1 MKIFKFLFLVPVIT
15 LIIIFQT
22 TLQSRYILASDVR
35 DGETVFKNV
44 CAGCH
49 VRGGSVVLKGSKS
62 LKLSDLEK
70 RGIADV
76 NSIAKI
82 ANDGIGFMKGYKNK
96 MKIFKFLF
104 VIPLITLIII
114 FQTSLQNRYLLAS
127 DLRDGETIF
136 RNVCAGCH
144 VRGGSVVLKGSK
156 SLKLSDLEKRG
167 IADVNSIAEIA
178 NEGIGYMKGYKKKL
192 KDGEDKVLAQW
203 IIQNAEKGWE

>member
-76 NSIAKI
+76 NSIKKI
-82 ANDGIGFMKGYKNK
+82 ANDGIGFMKGYKN
-96 MKIFKFLF
+96 
-104 VIPLITLIII
+104 
-114 FQTSLQNRYLLAS
+114 
-127 DLRDGETIF
+127 
-136 RNVCAGCH
+136 
-144 VRGGSVVLKGSK
+144 
-156 SLKLSDLEKRG
+156 
-167 IADVNSIAEIA
+167 
-178 NEGIGYMKGYKKKL
+178 KL

>member
-96 MKIFKFLF
+96 
-104 VIPLITLIII
+104 
-114 FQTSLQNRYLLAS
+114 
-127 DLRDGETIF
+127 
-136 RNVCAGCH
+136 
-144 VRGGSVVLKGSK
+144 
-156 SLKLSDLEKRG
+156 
-167 IADVNSIAEIA
+167 
-178 NEGIGYMKGYKKKL
+178 L
-192 KDGEDKVLAQW
+192 KDGEDKILAQW
-203 IIQNAEKGWE
+203 IIQNAENGWE

>member
-70 RGIADV
+70 RGISDV
-76 NSIAKI
+76 NSIARI
-82 ANDGIGFMKGYKNK
+82 ANDGIGFMKGYKN
-96 MKIFKFLF
+96 
-104 VIPLITLIII
+104 
-114 FQTSLQNRYLLAS
+114 
-127 DLRDGETIF
+127 
-136 RNVCAGCH
+136 
-144 VRGGSVVLKGSK
+144 
-156 SLKLSDLEKRG
+156 
-167 IADVNSIAEIA
+167 
-178 NEGIGYMKGYKKKL
+178 KL

>member
-22 TLQSRYILASDVR
+22 TLQSKYMLASDLR

-96 MKIFKFLF
+96 
-104 VIPLITLIII
+104 
-114 FQTSLQNRYLLAS
+114 
-127 DLRDGETIF
+127 
-136 RNVCAGCH
+136 
-144 VRGGSVVLKGSK
+144 
-156 SLKLSDLEKRG
+156 
-167 IADVNSIAEIA
+167 
-178 NEGIGYMKGYKKKL
+178 L

-203 IIQNAEKGWE
+203 IIQNAQNGWE

>member
-1 MKIFKFLFLVPVIT
+1 MKFFKFLFLVPVIT

-96 MKIFKFLF
+96 
-104 VIPLITLIII
+104 
-114 FQTSLQNRYLLAS
+114 
-127 DLRDGETIF
+127 
-136 RNVCAGCH
+136 
-144 VRGGSVVLKGSK
+144 
-156 SLKLSDLEKRG
+156 
-167 IADVNSIAEIA
+167 
-178 NEGIGYMKGYKKKL
+178 L

-203 IIQNAEKGWE
+203 IIQNAQNGWK

>member
-22 TLQSRYILASDVR
+22 TLQSRYMLASDLR

-76 NSIAKI
+76 NSITKI
-82 ANDGIGFMKGYKNK
+82 ANDGVGFMKGYKN
-96 MKIFKFLF
+96 
-104 VIPLITLIII
+104 
-114 FQTSLQNRYLLAS
+114 
-127 DLRDGETIF
+127 
-136 RNVCAGCH
+136 
-144 VRGGSVVLKGSK
+144 
-156 SLKLSDLEKRG
+156 
-167 IADVNSIAEIA
+167 
-178 NEGIGYMKGYKKKL
+178 KL
-192 KDGEDKVLAQW
+192 KDGEDKVLSKW
-203 IIQNAEKGWE
+203 IIQNAENGWE

>member
-35 DGETVFKNV
+35 DGETVFKDV

-70 RGIADV
+70 RGVADV

-96 MKIFKFLF
+96 
-104 VIPLITLIII
+104 
-114 FQTSLQNRYLLAS
+114 
-127 DLRDGETIF
+127 
-136 RNVCAGCH
+136 
-144 VRGGSVVLKGSK
+144 LK
-156 SLKLSDLEKRG
+156 E
-167 IADVNSIAEIA
+167 
-178 NEGIGYMKGYKKKL
+178 
-192 KDGEDKVLAQW
+192 GEDKVLAQW
-203 IIQNAEKGWE
+203 IIQNAENGWE

>member
-1 MKIFKFLFLVPVIT
+1 MKFFKFLFLVPVIT

-22 TLQSRYILASDVR
+22 TLQSRYMLASDIR

-96 MKIFKFLF
+96 
-104 VIPLITLIII
+104 
-114 FQTSLQNRYLLAS
+114 
-127 DLRDGETIF
+127 
-136 RNVCAGCH
+136 
-144 VRGGSVVLKGSK
+144 
-156 SLKLSDLEKRG
+156 
-167 IADVNSIAEIA
+167 
-178 NEGIGYMKGYKKKL
+178 L

-203 IIQNAEKGWE
+203 IIQNAKKGWE

>member
-1 MKIFKFLFLVPVIT
+1 MKIFKFIFLVPVIT

-96 MKIFKFLF
+96 
-104 VIPLITLIII
+104 
-114 FQTSLQNRYLLAS
+114 
-127 DLRDGETIF
+127 
-136 RNVCAGCH
+136 
-144 VRGGSVVLKGSK
+144 
-156 SLKLSDLEKRG
+156 
-167 IADVNSIAEIA
+167 
-178 NEGIGYMKGYKKKL
+178 L

-203 IIQNAEKGWE
+203 IIQNAENGWE

>member
-1 MKIFKFLFLVPVIT
+1 MIKFKFLFLVPVIT

-22 TLQSRYILASDVR
+22 TLQSRYMLASDLR

-70 RGIADV
+70 RGVADV
-76 NSIAKI
+76 NSIAK
-82 ANDGIGFMKGYKNK
+82 
-96 MKIFKFLF
+96 
-104 VIPLITLIII
+104 
-114 FQTSLQNRYLLAS
+114 
-127 DLRDGETIF
+127 
-136 RNVCAGCH
+136 
-144 VRGGSVVLKGSK
+144 
-156 SLKLSDLEKRG
+156 
-167 IADVNSIAEIA
+167 IA
-178 NEGIGYMKGYKKKL
+178 NEGIGYMKGYKNKL

>member
-1 MKIFKFLFLVPVIT
+1 MKIFKFIFLVPVIT

-76 NSIAKI
+76 NSIKKI
-82 ANDGIGFMKGYKNK
+82 ANDGIGFMKGYKN
-96 MKIFKFLF
+96 
-104 VIPLITLIII
+104 
-114 FQTSLQNRYLLAS
+114 
-127 DLRDGETIF
+127 
-136 RNVCAGCH
+136 
-144 VRGGSVVLKGSK
+144 
-156 SLKLSDLEKRG
+156 
-167 IADVNSIAEIA
+167 
-178 NEGIGYMKGYKKKL
+178 KL

-203 IIQNAEKGWE
+203 IIQNAQNGWD